1 MGKKTNVPSSLKKHA
16 EIICLLAKA
25 KPKVI
30 REIIS
35 SADKDLIKTVSA
47 CSYNIL
53 KGNLEVTPS
62 QKKKLRRYRENLRT
76 ISLKKT
82 PLKTTRALLMKGS
95 GIVTALLGTIAPIL
109 LKSVV
114 PAIIKPVL
122 SAVKRKKR
130 TTKKK

>member
-1 MGKKTNVPSSLKKHA
+1 MGKKPKVPSSLKKHA

-30 REIIS
+30 RNIIS

-47 CSYNIL
+47 CSYNVL

-62 QKKKLRRYRENLRT
+62 QKKRLHRYKESLRT

-82 PLKTTRALLMKGS
+82 PLKTSRALLMKGS
-95 GIVTALLGTIAPIL
+95 GLVTALLGTIAPLL
-109 LKSVV
+109 LKAVV
-114 PAIIKPVL
+114 PAVVKPVL
-122 SAVKRKKR
+122 SAVKRKKQ
-130 TTKKK
+130 KKK